1 MLERYDPADAAVP
14 APVSARVLKQRT
26 MLHQMA
32 DWSLVVGSFGLIL
45 FSTVA
50 LRPPAPQSA
59 VVTVTP
65 VILATNR

>member
-1 MLERYDPADAAVP
+1 
-14 APVSARVLKQRT
+14 